1 MTSEAEVLMDLEV
14 LCPTDYFSVS
24 YQNLCPIP
32 VKYAYP
38 MAININTINGK
49 KCILSIVRGKKQLI
63 RQPKETLIY
72 EYHLQFCKIKT

>member
-38 MAININTINGK
+38 MAININTINEK
-49 KCILSIVRGKKQLI
+49 KMYTLNCTWKK
-63 RQPKETLIY
+63 TA
-72 EYHLQFCKIKT
+72 HKTT